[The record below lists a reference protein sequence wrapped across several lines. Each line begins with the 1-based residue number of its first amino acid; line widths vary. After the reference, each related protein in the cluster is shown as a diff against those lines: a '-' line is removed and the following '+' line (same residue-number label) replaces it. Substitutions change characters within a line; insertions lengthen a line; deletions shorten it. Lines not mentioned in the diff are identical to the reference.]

1 MKKNKMNYQ
10 LKANQRKYLRV
21 FFIQINSSFEFN
33 EFNFSEIKKIV
44 LKRNFFQTHLAEI
57 IMNKKNLS
65 LRRKRRNISK
75 KIRN

>member
-33 EFNFSEIKKIV
+33 EFNFSEIEK
-44 LKRNFFQTHLAEI
+44 
-57 IMNKKNLS
+57 
-65 LRRKRRNISK
+65 
-75 KIRN
+75 